1 MMLHELGVEEVGRRD
16 RLRRE
21 GSFCWASASS
31 AVRYIHVKRYM
42 DVSVDGG

>member
-1 MMLHELGVEEVGRRD
+1 MLHELGVEEVGRSD

-31 AVRYIHVKRYM
+31 AVRYIHVKMYR
-42 DVSVDGG
+42 DVSVDLG

>member
-1 MMLHELGVEEVGRRD
+1 MPHELGVEEVGRSD

-21 GSFCWASASS
+21 GSFCWAPASS
-31 AVRYIHVKRYM
+31 VVRYIHANRYM